1 MTSADK
7 AVQQQKDEVLLGVD
21 IGGTFTDIVAV
32 NPRTGEVIEA
42 KTPTTHHGLEE
53 GLRKGIKLIQDAGY
67 SIKSVNHGTTVIT
80 NALTEGNLA
89 KTAVLCTRGFRDVL
103 EFKRLWRERLFGY
116 DWERPDALVP
126 RDLRFEVAE
135 RIGAEGQ
142 VVVALDED
150 EVRSIAR
157 KLREEEVA
165 AVAVTFLF
173 SFKNPAHERRTV
185 EILAEELPDIP
196 VSASADILPEIH
208 EYERAAT
215 TTVNAL
221 VRPVIAGYLDRVS
234 KTLAEIGVSGPLRMV
249 RSDGAL
255 MTPKAAQREPF
266 RLINS
271 GPSAGV
277 IGANLVG
284 REEGWDRIITMDMGG
299 TTTDVALIWDGVA
312 QRSRENDVL
321 WNTPVRAS
329 QVDIRS
335 IGAGGGSIIGLD
347 ATGLYVGPRSAG
359 SMPGPACYGHGG
371 TNATVVDALLVL
383 GALPVGLA
391 RDTLRLDVE
400 ASRQALINSMPGYAS
415 AEEAALAVYEVTL
428 SKMALLIRE
437 MTVNRG
443 YDPRECVLMC
453 FGGAGGAFAV
463 DLAEHL
469 GIEKVCLPPASS
481 VFSAF
486 GAARSRPVS
495 ECIIGISERRENLT
509 DNDVTKLF
517 KQVEG
522 DVRARMADEN
532 ESVVDIEF
540 EIDVKYRSQP
550 ETLTVPVEN
559 TGDAPT
565 ATDAAIAAF
574 HSEHT
579 RLYHLDRSDEAVEIV
594 LVRARALGAESEVVA
609 RVSTH
614 GTSAEDPAATS
625 PSRTW
630 HRPGKSH
637 DAVEV
642 VSLSAMPEVVNG
654 PAFLQDENTTIAV
667 PPGSRAT
674 RSPKSGAVILEVG
687 A

>member
-1 MTSADK
+1 MNPADH
-7 AVQQQKDEVLLGVD
+7 AAARSRHEVILGVD
-21 IGGTFTDIVAV
+21 IGGTFTDLIGV

-42 KTPTTHHGLEE
+42 KTPTTPHCLEE
-53 GLRKGIKLIQDAGY
+53 GLRQGIELILDAGY

-80 NALTEGNLA
+80 NALAEGNLA

-116 DWERPDALVP
+116 DWDRPDALVP
-126 RDLRFEVAE
+126 RDLRFEVSE
-135 RIGAEGQ
+135 RVGSEGQ
-142 VVVALDED
+142 VITALDEH

-157 KLREEEVA
+157 TLHEQEVA
-165 AVAVTFLF
+165 AVAVTYLF
-173 SFKNPAHERRTV
+173 SFKNPSHELRTV
-185 EILAEELPDIP
+185 EILTEELPGVPI
-196 VSASADILPEIH
+196 SFSADILPEIH

-221 VRPVIAGYLDRVS
+221 VRPIIAGYLDRVS
-234 KTLAEIGVSGPLRMV
+234 KTLAEIGVSGPLRML

-255 MTPKAAQREPF
+255 MTPKAAEREPF
-266 RLINS
+266 RLIHS

-284 REEGWDRIITMDMGG
+284 REEGWDRIITLDMGG
-299 TTTDVALIWDGVA
+299 TTTDVALIWDGVV

-371 TNATVVDALLVL
+371 THATVVDALLVL
-383 GALPVGLA
+383 GALPAGLA
-391 RDTLRLDVE
+391 RDALRLDEE
-400 ASRQALINSMPGYAS
+400 AARHALVTWMPGYES
-415 AEEAALAVYEVTL
+415 AEAAALAVYEVAL

-469 GIEKVCLPPASS
+469 GIAKVCLPPASS

-486 GAARSRPVS
+486 GAARSRPVA
-495 ECIIGISERRENLT
+495 ECIIGISERRDSLT
-509 DNDVTKLF
+509 DDEVTRLF
-517 KQVEG
+517 EQVES
-522 DVRARMADEN
+522 DVRARMEDEQ
-532 ESVVDIEF
+532 EPVVTVEL

-550 ETLTVPVEN
+550 ETLTVLVEN
-559 TGDAPT
+559 SGDAAT
-565 ATDAAIAAF
+565 AMDAAIAVF
-574 HSEHT
+574 HAEHT
-579 RLYHLDRSDEAVEIV
+579 RLYHLDRSAEAVEIV
-594 LVRARALGAESEVVA
+594 LVRARALGAEAGVVA
-609 RVSTH
+609 RLTTR
-614 GTSAEDPAATS
+614 GTATEDPAATS

-630 HRPGKSH
+630 HRPGRTH
-637 DAVEV
+637 HAVDV
-642 VSLSAMPEVVNG
+642 VSLTAMPESVVG

-667 PPGSRAT
+667 PPGSRAA
-674 RSPKSGAVILEVG
+674 RSPISGAVILEVQP
-687 A
+687 